1 MGFVTKSSNCFAGK
15 RIRIIGKGVAR
26 MPERKSSEVINIA
39 VDVMGGDY
47 APGAIIDGV
56 KMTLERYGNEFKLL
70 LVGDQKRMEV
80 ELKRVGILGDP
91 RLELVHASQVVE
103 MGDHPVSAVRQK
115 RDSSIN
121 VAMNLVRVGRASGV
135 FSAGSTGASVVSAY
149 FRLSMLPG
157 IERPGIATI
166 MPSERGNFVLLDS
179 GASVD
184 CAPVNLLHYG
194 IMGSIYAKSI
204 LNKPNPRVGLICN
217 GTEEGKGN
225 KLTQGALALLR
236 EAKMINFIGNV
247 EGHDLFSGGVDVAV
261 CDGFV
266 GNVILKSCEQLAKSM
281 GRLVKRAIM
290 TKLIWKLGAL
300 MAKGAFNELKRTT
313 DFSEIGGAPLLGVN
327 GIVIIGHGISDG
339 KAVMNGIRQA
349 GAAVR
354 QKVNETIA
362 DHVREVS
369 GQ

>member
-1 MGFVTKSSNCFAGK
+1 
-15 RIRIIGKGVAR
+15 

-56 KMTLERYGNEFKLL
+56 CMTLERYGNEFKLL

-91 RLELVHASQVVE
+91 RLELVHASQIVE

-236 EAKMINFIGNV
+236 EAKMLNFIGNV

-281 GRLVKRAIM
+281 GRLVKKAIM

-300 MAKGAFNELKRTT
+300 MAKGAFNELKHQT
-313 DFSEIGGAPLLGVN
+313 DFSEIGGAPLLGVQ
-327 GIVIIGHGISDG
+327 GAVIKAHGSSNDYAFCSAISQCVKMIDG
-339 KAVMNGIRQA
+339 NVVKIIEEGVKKMLAENSEA
-349 GAAVR
+349 SS
-354 QKVNETIA
+354 NE
-362 DHVREVS
+362 E
-369 GQ
+369 

>member
-1 MGFVTKSSNCFAGK
+1 
-15 RIRIIGKGVAR
+15 
-26 MPERKSSEVINIA
+26 
-39 VDVMGGDY
+39 
-47 APGAIIDGV
+47 
-56 KMTLERYGNEFKLL
+56 
-70 LVGDQKRMEV
+70 
-80 ELKRVGILGDP
+80 
-91 RLELVHASQVVE
+91 
-103 MGDHPVSAVRQK
+103 
-115 RDSSIN
+115 
-121 VAMNLVRVGRASGV
+121 MNLVRVGRASGV

-225 KLTQGALALLR
+225 KLTQGALALLH

-281 GRLVKRAIM
+281 GRLVKKAIM

-362 DHVREVS
+362 EHVREVS
-369 GQ
+369 GQQN

>member
-1 MGFVTKSSNCFAGK
+1 
-15 RIRIIGKGVAR
+15 
-26 MPERKSSEVINIA
+26 MPERKTSQVINIA

-56 KMTLERYGNEFKLL
+56 GMTLDRYGKAFKLL
-70 LVGDQKRMEV
+70 LVGDQKRMEA

-157 IERPGIATI
+157 IERPGIAAV
-166 MPSERGNFVLLDS
+166 MPSERGNFLLLDA
-179 GASVD
+179 GANVD
-184 CAPVNLLHYG
+184 CVPVNLLHYG

-204 LNKPNPRVGLICN
+204 LNKQNPRVGLICN

-225 KLTQGALALLR
+225 KLTQGALTLLR
-236 EAKMINFIGNV
+236 EAKMINFVGNV

-266 GNVILKSCEQLAKSM
+266 GNVVLKSCEQLAKSM
-281 GRLVKRAIM
+281 GHLIKKAVC

-300 MAKGAFNELKRTT
+300 LSKGAFKELRHST

-349 GAAVR
+349 GDAVR

-362 DHVREVS
+362 EHVREVS
-369 GQ
+369 EQQN

>member
-1 MGFVTKSSNCFAGK
+1 
-15 RIRIIGKGVAR
+15 

-56 KMTLERYGNEFKLL
+56 CMTLERYGNEFKLL

-157 IERPGIATI
+157 IERPGIA
-166 MPSERGNFVLLDS
+166 E
-179 GASVD
+179 
-184 CAPVNLLHYG
+184 
-194 IMGSIYAKSI
+194 
-204 LNKPNPRVGLICN
+204 
-217 GTEEGKGN
+217 
-225 KLTQGALALLR
+225 ALA
-236 EAKMINFIGNV
+236 
-247 EGHDLFSGGVDVAV
+247 
-261 CDGFV
+261 
-266 GNVILKSCEQLAKSM
+266 
-281 GRLVKRAIM
+281 RLVASGRFNTVRDLLSEGLNDIHARKMDFMVLSQYNLMGPPAGERTDWRSELPEKPLTNGMSIEEVIDYL
-290 TKLIWKLGAL
+290 KAL
-300 MAKGAFNELKRTT
+300 YPAYEKYRNCSK
-313 DFSEIGGAPLLGVN
+313 
-327 GIVIIGHGISDG
+327 
-339 KAVMNGIRQA
+339 
-349 GAAVR
+349 
-354 QKVNETIA
+354 
-362 DHVREVS
+362 
-369 GQ
+369 